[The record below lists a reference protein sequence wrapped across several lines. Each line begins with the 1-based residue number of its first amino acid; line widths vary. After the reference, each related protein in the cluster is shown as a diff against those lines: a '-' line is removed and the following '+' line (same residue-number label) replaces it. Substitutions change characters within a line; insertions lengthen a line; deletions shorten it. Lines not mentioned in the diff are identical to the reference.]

1 MRCRRLK
8 IEHVEP
14 VEQGDRGSIMILTL
28 GFIVV
33 CVLAVAVVVDASS
46 MFLARRSLQASV
58 DSAALAGAQ
67 AIDREAYY
75 QYGASNGVR
84 LDPQAVRAAV
94 RDHINT
100 SSGVR
105 LDFVR
110 VEGNAVVV
118 QANTRV
124 RPPFSGWLTPG
135 GAHTITVQ
143 AGARLAYRPT

>member
-1 MRCRRLK
+1 MSDRSITR
-8 IEHVEP
+8 IFTS
-14 VEQGDRGSIMILTL
+14 EQGERGSIMILTL
-28 GFIVV
+28 GFIVM
-33 CVLAVAVVVDASS
+33 CIMAVAVVVDASA
-46 MFLARRSLQASV
+46 MFLARRSLQAAV

-75 QYGASNGVR
+75 HFGAGAGVR

-94 RDHINT
+94 RDQLAT
-100 SSGVR
+100 STGVR

-110 VEGNAVVV
+110 VDGANVVV

-124 RPPFSGWLTPG
+124 RPPFSGWLTPS

-143 AGARLAYRPT
+143 AGARLSYRPAS